1 MGVSQSTVLK
11 IRATVLKDTESAVI
25 DPESAVKGSE
35 SAVKDPKRSVKDPES
50 ASRDPEASG
59 LSDIDQ
65 HGNET
70 AEDDL
75 PLASTKYEKW
85 RSEYVR
91 PWKDMLYIDYNKRKE
106 VKEEGAV
113 TCSEAIGYG
122 MLISV
127 LMRNQKDF
135 DGLNRWFLKFKN
147 KRGLV
152 EWQQVKY
159 HSSYRTNPEGGD
171 DSATDGDIDVA
182 TALLYA
188 GHVWG
193 KSADGKQDYRQLG
206 IDLCKAI
213 WEHDFNHKTYMPLL
227 GDWSENDKKYL
238 LVTRPSDFILTAF
251 ATFKAEDT
259 ERSEQWGKVL
269 DAIISTMQRQL
280 KKYPNGLI
288 SDFMKGDSKGKFS
301 PVTKE
306 VLESEDDKNYN
317 WNSCRVPWRIAAY
330 YLLTQDE
337 RVKPI
342 MVAQAKFFTSMK
354 EIKAGYKLNGKPI
367 SDRDYGDKAY
377 TAPVALAL
385 WALKDKRL
393 GKIMKQLKE
402 LESDKSYYGDSIQML
417 CLLQARDPRGYD
429 AK

>member
-11 IRATVLKDTESAVI
+11 IRATVLNG
-25 DPESAVKGSE
+25 PE
-35 SAVKDPKRSVKDPES
+35 SAVKDPKSSVKDPES
-50 ASRDPEASG
+50 AAKDPESSG

-65 HGNET
+65 DVDET
-70 AEDDL
+70 AENDL

-85 RSEYVR
+85 RSQYIR

-106 VKEEGAV
+106 VKEVGAV

-152 EWQQVKY
+152 AWQQVKS
-159 HSSYRTNPEGGD
+159 HDGYRNNPEGGD

-188 GHVWG
+188 AHVWG
-193 KSADGKQDYRQLG
+193 KSADGKQDYRKLG

-213 WEHDFNHKTYMPLL
+213 WDHDFNHKTYMPLL
-227 GDWSENDKKYL
+227 GDWSENDKKFL
-238 LVTRPSDFILTAF
+238 LVTRPSDFILSAF
-251 ATFKAEDT
+251 VTFKAEDT

-269 DAIISTMQRQL
+269 DATISTMQRQL

-288 SDFMKGDSKGKFS
+288 SDFMKGSSKGQFDPS
-301 PVTKE
+301 
-306 VLESEDDKNYN
+306 YN
-317 WNSCRVPWRIAAY
+317 WNSCRVPWRLTAY

-342 MVAQAKFFTSMK
+342 MIAQGKFFTSVK

-377 TAPVALAL
+377 TAPVALEL
-385 WALKDKRL
+385 WALKDQSL
-393 GKIMKQLKE
+393 GKVLKQMKE

-417 CLLQARDPRGYD
+417 CLLQARDPRGYET
-429 AK
+429 K

>member
-1 MGVSQSTVLK
+1 MGVNQSTVLK
-11 IRATVLKDTESAVI
+11 IRATVLKDPESAVS
-25 DPESAVKGSE
+25 DPESA
-35 SAVKDPKRSVKDPES
+35 AKDPKLP
-50 ASRDPEASG
+50 G

-65 HGNET
+65 DVSET
-70 AEDDL
+70 TENDL

-85 RSEYVR
+85 RSQYVR
-91 PWKDMLYIDYNKRKE
+91 PWKDMFYIDYNKRKE
-106 VKEEGAV
+106 VKEDNAV

-152 EWQQVKY
+152 AWQQVKEDG
-159 HSSYRTNPEGGD
+159 SYCNNPEGGD

-188 GHVWG
+188 AHVWG
-193 KSADGKQDYRQLG
+193 KSADGKQDYRKLG

-213 WEHDFNHKTYMPLL
+213 WDHDFNHKTYMPLL
-227 GDWSENDKKYL
+227 GDWSEKDKKYL

-251 ATFKAEDT
+251 VTFKNEDT

-269 DAIISTMQRQL
+269 DATISTMQRQL

-288 SDFMKGDSKGKFS
+288 SDFMKGNSKGQFD
-301 PVTKE
+301 PVKKE
-306 VLESEDDKNYN
+306 VLESENDKNYN
-317 WNSCRVPWRIAAY
+317 WNSCRVPWRLAAY

-342 MVAQAKFFTSMK
+342 MAAQAKFFTSMK
-354 EIKAGYKLNGKPI
+354 EIKAGYKLNGKRI

-377 TAPVALAL
+377 TAPVALEL
-385 WALKDKRL
+385 WALKHPGL
-393 GKIMKQLKE
+393 GKVLKQMKE

-417 CLLQARDPRGYD
+417 CFLQARNPRGYET
-429 AK
+429 K